1 MACALDCAAL
11 DSTGTLAAIEL
22 AAIDAFVCKVLAGGG
37 LAIDPSWN
45 CGTGAAFMGNEPA
58 GQLHRQAQPPFFA
71 ACSASARLPVA
82 CAFPPAPAMTVT
94 AAAPLAAVFEEAL
107 DPPFA
112 SVVALAADP
121 PPATTVT
128 ADPFVAVEVAFDALP
143 SALTVVFVE
152 PEPATTVTAVPFAAA
167 DVAFDALPSAL
178 TEVAAE
184 PEPEPEPATIV
195 TAAAPFAIEVAAAA
209 LLFTVVQ
216 AFAALPSIFA
226 EALDPL
232 PPPATTVTGPACVP
246 DTAAALAEL
255 LLPPDPAWIVMAAR
269 AEPALE
275 ATAELLT
282 DVELLPDSASTVTAD
297 GLATVLL
304 AFNIPFPDR
313 DSSAWTIATLLTAD
327 ARDES
332 VSAAAF
338 ASSFDRPP
346 AETVT
351 AAFVPFTLAEDFSRR
366 IEEVGPASAL
376 ALSSA
381 DFCLSISSRSY
392 RYTVTIRPYR
402 SICPGH
408 SNL

>member
-143 SALTVVFVE
+143 SALT
-152 PEPATTVTAVPFAAA
+152 
-167 DVAFDALPSAL
+167 
-178 TEVAAE
+178 EVAAE

-209 LLFTVVQ
+209 LLFTVVP